1 LIDPRRTFYGSQIRS
16 VESGRAM
23 IANWFYDVDE
33 WVIFFASAI
42 AFLACAA
49 IGRRIGRSFR
59 DQESQSAL
67 SVITST
73 QAATLGMFAILIGF
87 SFSMAI
93 TLFEQRRMLVVD
105 EANAIGTTELRARML
120 PQPYNAD
127 AQRLLRDY
135 VQARLLFHRSS
146 DDDARFSRAIDASTK
161 LHEDL
166 WRRALGASAEQ
177 PLSVPIG
184 LFVQSLNEMI
194 DLHAKNLAAL
204 RNRVPTSSILLL
216 YAIAL
221 AGLGL
226 IGYESGLS
234 SVRRPFP
241 SAIVAI
247 LLAGVILIVVDLDRP
262 RRGFITLGVQP
273 LLDLETSMGS
283 IPKDAS
289 NTN

>member
-1 LIDPRRTFYGSQIRS
+1 
-16 VESGRAM
+16 M

-33 WVIFFASAI
+33 WVIFFVSTI

-49 IGRRIGRSFR
+49 FGRRIGRSFR

-105 EANAIGTTELRARML
+105 EANAIGTAELRARML
-120 PQPYNAD
+120 PQPYSAD

-146 DDDARFSRAIDASTK
+146 DDDARFSRAIDASTR

-166 WRRALGASAEQ
+166 WRRAIGASAEQ

-194 DLHAKNLAAL
+194 DLHARNLAAL

-241 SAIVAI
+241 SAIVAV

-289 NTN
+289 NSN